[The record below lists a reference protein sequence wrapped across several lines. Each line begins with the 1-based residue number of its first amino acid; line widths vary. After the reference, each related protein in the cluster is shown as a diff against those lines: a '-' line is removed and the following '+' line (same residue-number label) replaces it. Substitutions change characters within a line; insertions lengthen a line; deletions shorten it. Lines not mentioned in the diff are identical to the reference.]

1 MNTQD
6 YINTISQDNYNNLYG
21 AACMVRKIWCEHEYG
36 PDGLDIFSVCVDDP
50 HWSDIRSA
58 FKHLSYKDRCCIH
71 YIYDNEYLGHQRL
84 FATNLVT
91 EKTVLEDLFHGKPRP
106 FRATYTAI

>member
-36 PDGLDIFSVCVDDP
+36 PDDP
-50 HWSDIRSA
+50 HWSDIRPA

-84 FATNLVT
+84 FDTNLVT
-91 EKTVLEDLFHGKPRP
+91 EKTVLEDLFHGKPRA